1 MCTDEVNCETAQ
13 GCFGQ
18 NAKKNSHM
26 CIVSPKVTKAMA
38 FHTTLAGIFAWNFK
52 INFGCTI
59 KA

>member
-1 MCTDEVNCETAQ
+1 
-13 GCFGQ
+13 
-18 NAKKNSHM
+18 M